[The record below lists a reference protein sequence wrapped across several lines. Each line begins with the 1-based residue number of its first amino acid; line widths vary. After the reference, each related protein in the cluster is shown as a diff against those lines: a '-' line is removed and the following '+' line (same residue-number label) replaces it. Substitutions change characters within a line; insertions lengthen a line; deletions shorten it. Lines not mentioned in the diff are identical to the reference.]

1 MSEYKLGLV
10 EIYHP
15 TIHGSQ
21 NPKLH
26 TKYLYS
32 LNIPIDS
39 FMNDHPNGWL
49 DYMQRQHD
57 EIFESRCLT
66 IRHPIIKN
74 YNNIVE
80 KKGTTSLEIIKPIIV
95 MDDGYET
102 YMCVIKTIWLRI
114 FQRKWKQYYR
124 NKILIR
130 KNPKVLLKRQI
141 YGKW

>member
-49 DYMQRQHD
+49 GNHEMH
-57 EIFESRCLT
+57 S
-66 IRHPIIKN
+66 PGW
-74 YNNIVE
+74 V
-80 KKGTTSLEIIKPIIV
+80 
-95 MDDGYET
+95 
-102 YMCVIKTIWLRI
+102 
-114 FQRKWKQYYR
+114 YR
-124 NKILIR
+124 YR
-130 KNPKVLLKRQI
+130 R
-141 YGKW
+141 